1 MRQHCAGSRRD
12 LPCGTV
18 PADTMRHPP
27 GDRPPCLAASGVL
40 GSQRGVPARGRP
52 PSSARGRAGF
62 PRMGRALW
70 GGQRRWGAGWA
81 GAGACE
87 VGRWGPR
94 GGRGAPWGWRRPVTP
109 VGHVFFGRPRWPGRR
124 AGRHRSPPR
133 CPSRLSPAVR
143 SVPAP
148 VGSRPSPQRRL
159 AFCPHGRP
167 GRPQGLAHRT
177 RRARA
182 RTALGPPGDA
192 AGALGWWTRVYRAAP
207 ALRGWTTC
215 WGTANNPSVGFRH
228 GGALARARGSWD
240 ARPSGVARRC
250 CLPPPCARSGL
261 APQGPWVVSRG
272 RGVGGWCRT
281 KTVPRRRK
289 HP

>member
-12 LPCGTV
+12 LPCGIV

-52 PSSARGRAGF
+52 PSSARGRAGC

-70 GGQRRWGAGWA
+70 GGQRRWGGRLGW
-81 GAGACE
+81 
-87 VGRWGPR
+87 
-94 GGRGAPWGWRRPVTP
+94 
-109 VGHVFFGRPRWPGRR
+109 RR
-124 AGRHRSPPR
+124 AGRHRSTPR

-143 SVPAP
+143 RVPAP
-148 VGSRPSPQRRL
+148 VGARPSPQRRL
-159 AFCPHGRP
+159 AVCPYGRP

-182 RTALGPPGDA
+182 RTALGPPGAA
-192 AGALGWWTRVYRAAP
+192 AGALGWWTRVSRAAP
-207 ALRGWTTC
+207 ALRGGTTC

-240 ARPSGVARRC
+240 ARPSGVARR
-250 CLPPPCARSGL
+250 
-261 APQGPWVVSRG
+261 
-272 RGVGGWCRT
+272 
-281 KTVPRRRK
+281 
-289 HP
+289 

>member
-1 MRQHCAGSRRD
+1 VCW
-12 LPCGTV
+12 
-18 PADTMRHPP
+18 
-27 GDRPPCLAASGVL
+27 AASVVGL
-40 GSQRGVPARGRP
+40 REAAHRRLREGGQASRGWAGLSGGARG
-52 PSSARGRAGF
+52 
-62 PRMGRALW
+62 
-70 GGQRRWGAGWA
+70 GGGAGWA

-109 VGHVFFGRPRWPGRR
+109 WGHVFFGRPRWPGRR

-143 SVPAP
+143 RVPAP
-148 VGSRPSPQRRL
+148 VGARPSPQRRL
-159 AFCPHGRP
+159 AVCPHGRP

-182 RTALGPPGDA
+182 RPALGPPGAA
-192 AGALGWWTRVYRAAP
+192 AGALGWWTRVSRAAP
-207 ALRGWTTC
+207 ALRGGTTC
-215 WGTANNPSVGFRH
+215 WGPANNPRVGFRH

-250 CLPPPCARSGL
+250 GLPPPCARSGL

-281 KTVPRRRK
+281 KTGPRRRT